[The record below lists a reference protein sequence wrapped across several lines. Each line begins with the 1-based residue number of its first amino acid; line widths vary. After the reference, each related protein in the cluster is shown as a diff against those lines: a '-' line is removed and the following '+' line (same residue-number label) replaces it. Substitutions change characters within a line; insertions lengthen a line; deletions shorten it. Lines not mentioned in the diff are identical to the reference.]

1 MAELINRED
10 AIEAVQQLEEYDL
23 IPEVKVIGKGEA
35 IEAIEGLRTAEVIP
49 QPARCMVGRLQ
60 VHDNGMVSMRI
71 ESWQMLCDQI
81 ERVKKQA
88 DEYFDAIYGNEK
100 GNKQ

>member
-1 MAELINRED
+1 MVELINRDD
-10 AIEAVQQLEEYDL
+10 AIKAVYDYFPEIRTMQQAEYVFEE
-23 IPEVKVIGKGEA
+23 V
-35 IEAIEGLRTAEVIP
+35 RTAEVMP

-60 VHDNGMVSMRI
+60 VHDNGMVSMRV